1 MSLKRK
7 NNEAAFKILKNL
19 TMLPTVIK
27 VIKCETPSEVTYF
40 EVVEDVADERDV
52 ADPLVQRALS
62 HLLAVLELL
71 LETIQQV
78 PPENVSVALLGLG
91 LHRETER
98 GQTKAMHLFVEET
111 RI

>member
-1 MSLKRK
+1 
-7 NNEAAFKILKNL
+7 
-19 TMLPTVIK
+19 MLLTVIN

-78 PPENVSVALLGLG
+78 PPENISVALLGLG

-98 GQTKAMHLFVEET
+98 GQTKVMHLFVEEI
-111 RI
+111 RIWLISVFIMKNKKTK